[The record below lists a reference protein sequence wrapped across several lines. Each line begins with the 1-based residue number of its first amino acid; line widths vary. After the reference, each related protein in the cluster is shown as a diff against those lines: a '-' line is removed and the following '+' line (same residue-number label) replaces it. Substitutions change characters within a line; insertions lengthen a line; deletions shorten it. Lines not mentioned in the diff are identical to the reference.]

1 MASLPEP
8 FPLTGRNVLVT
19 GASRGIGLAVARAL
33 KEAGAWVGM
42 VARSERA
49 LAEAA
54 QAIGGVPLVADV
66 SDAAAVEKLSARVR
80 EALAE
85 DAPDV
90 VVNVAGAFELS
101 KLAETSLESF
111 DRQLAVNLRAPFLLL
126 RAFLPAML
134 ARRSGDVITVGSIA
148 GRVAFPANGA
158 YAASKFGVRGLHAV
172 LDTELRGTGVRSTY
186 IEPAATDTPLWDT
199 VDRANNPTL
208 PTRDAMLNPDAVADA
223 VLFVI
228 TRPRDVDVRT
238 IILERA

>member
-1 MASLPEP
+1 
-8 FPLTGRNVLVT
+8 
-19 GASRGIGLAVARAL
+19 
-33 KEAGAWVGM
+33 M

-54 QAIGGVPLVADV
+54 RAIGGVPLVADV
-66 SDAAAVEKLSARVR
+66 SDADAVEQLSARVR
-80 EALAE
+80 EALDE

-101 KLAETSLESF
+101 KLAETTVESF
-111 DRQLAVNLRAPFLLL
+111 DRQVAVNLRAPFLMI

-186 IEPAATDTPLWDT
+186 IEPSATDTPLWDA
-199 VDRANNPTL
+199 VDRGKHPTL
-208 PTRDAMLNPDAVADA
+208 PPRDAMLSPDAVADA
-223 VLFVI
+223 VLFVV

-238 IILERA
+238 IVLERA